1 MGESDS
7 AFSLGMLG
15 PEYAHAMAERYA
27 REFPGT
33 DVATI
38 ELSMKLNSAY
48 AAEESAMGRF
58 FLLRGFEKR
67 EARYT
72 ILRILFFSNE
82 PKTQNDLRIELSV
95 TSPNITY
102 LIDTMEKEGL
112 VQRAPHPSDRRTG
125 LVELTEKG
133 RELAQRL
140 TPAMVEFME
149 RMAKGFTDDETRT
162 FLQLLDKFHRNA
174 LSSYLELDADQP

>member
-1 MGESDS
+1 MNETDASL
-7 AFSLGMLG
+7 SLGMLG

-33 DVATI
+33 DFATI
-38 ELSMKLNSAY
+38 EVSMKLNSAH

-67 EARYT
+67 EARYSV
-72 ILRILFFSNE
+72 LRILYFSSE
-82 PKTQNDLRIELSV
+82 LKTQNDLRIELGV

-102 LIDTMEKEGL
+102 LIDTMEKEGV

-133 RELAQRL
+133 RELAARL

-149 RMAKGFTDDETRT
+149 RMAHGFTDEEKAT
-162 FLQLLDKFHRNA
+162 FLRLLDKFHRNA
-174 LSSYLELDADQP
+174 LSSYLELEDRQA